1 LLFGYKWA
9 LANND
14 VDYIAFSILNIP
26 LAYECEKH
34 NKLQKY
40 LSRYHFMRLIEE
52 KGLLPNL
59 LSKKVHF
66 LGMTEGPNEI
76 ALMGPYADFIDTWDS
91 SAAVWAG
98 LNGIQFDNSPTGLVN
113 GKFEVEVDFYHN
125 SSYNLD
131 IAKKNIDYIEE
142 LCRGAR

>member
-1 LLFGYKWA
+1 
-9 LANND
+9 
-14 VDYIAFSILNIP
+14 
-26 LAYECEKH
+26 
-34 NKLQKY
+34 
-40 LSRYHFMRLIEE
+40 
-52 KGLLPNL
+52 
-59 LSKKVHF
+59 
-66 LGMTEGPNEI
+66 MTEGPNEI